1 MKQQFERSPSESYFW
16 PVVLAVVLH
25 VLIFA
30 MLFVSWAFAPEL
42 PPSKPIVQAT
52 LYQLKSKS
60 QATTQTNQKIAG
72 EAKKTAS
79 KQYEVEQLEQ
89 KKLEQQKLEQQKLE
103 QQQVAA
109 AKAAEQKKAD
119 EARKAEAQKAA
130 EAKKADEAKKAAE
143 AKAAEQKKQADIA
156 KKRAEDEAKK
166 KAAEDAKKKA
176 AEDAKK
182 KAAEEAKK
190 KAAAEA
196 AKKKAAVEAAKKK
209 AAEDAKKKAAED
221 AKKKAAEE
229 AKKKAAAEAAK
240 KKAAVEAAKKKAAAA
255 AAAARKAAEDKKA
268 QALAELLSDTT
279 ERQQALADEVGS
291 EVTGSLDDLIVN
303 LVSQQWRRP
312 PSARNGM
319 SVEVLIEMLPD
330 GTITNA
336 SVSRSS
342 GDKPFDSS
350 AVAAV
355 RNVGRIPEM
364 QQLPRATFDSLYRQ
378 RRIIF
383 KPEDLSL

>member
-182 KAAEEAKK
+182 KAAE
-190 KAAAEA
+190 
-196 AKKKAAVEAAKKK
+196 
-209 AAEDAKKKAAED
+209 DAKKKAAED